1 LPHVTEISLFCA
13 AFVAAYTYGEPAVR
27 RVLRLHRHAM
37 LRRRLR
43 RPPAAVGSGDREPR

>member
-13 AFVAAYTYGEPAVR
+13 AFVAAYTYGEPALR

-43 RPPAAVGSGDREPR
+43 RPAAPVGNGDRETR